1 MHVEIL
7 NGVVCRVCGAPMGK
21 ILDENGELL
30 GYTCYGKTPHP
41 QDDLETGKNDEAK
54 NMNP

>member
-1 MHVEIL
+1 VEVRLIEMHVEIL

-21 ILDENGELL
+21 ILDENEELL

-41 QDDLETGKNDEAK
+41 QDEIETGKK
-54 NMNP
+54 